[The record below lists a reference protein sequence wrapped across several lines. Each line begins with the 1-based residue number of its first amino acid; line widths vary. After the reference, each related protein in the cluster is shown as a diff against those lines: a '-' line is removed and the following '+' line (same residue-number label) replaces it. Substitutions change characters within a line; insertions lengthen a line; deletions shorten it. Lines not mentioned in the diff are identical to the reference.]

1 MLFAPLLCRND
12 QSVFGVHVPFGSVH
26 RFALGVMALS
36 EESFLPDAEDC
47 AETWRALRWPDGL
60 RCVRCGSSDVAVQDW
75 DCLSRLRRYECRECG
90 RWFNDRSGT
99 FIESSKVRLPKW
111 IYVLRE
117 MDKGRSIN
125 SITEDLSH
133 TYKTVHRMV
142 TTIREA
148 IYQRR
153 EEWREVL
160 TGEVE
165 ADDVHLALG
174 QQGRTL
180 RSQEA
185 NEDSSQDHESQGDS
199 SASDGTRE
207 PRARGLS
214 ERGRGSWASDR
225 PPAVLWV
232 ERNGP
237 GRVLELQSDV
247 TQRTLARSAVRH
259 VEPGSRIDTD
269 DFSGYGLLGGAYDH
283 RSVDH
288 EETYVTEDGVHCNTA
303 EGEWSIFKPWWR
315 GFRGVTKRQAYRYL
329 SEYSFRRSHREE
341 SRQKRLRR
349 MVALLNLSTGGSR
362 EGRFCTGL
370 Y

>member
-1 MLFAPLLCRND
+1 
-12 QSVFGVHVPFGSVH
+12 
-26 RFALGVMALS
+26 MALS

-47 AETWRALRWPDGL
+47 AETWRALRWPDGPE
-60 RCVRCGSSDVAVQDW
+60 CVECGSSDVAVQDW
-75 DCLSRLRRYECRECG
+75 DYLSSLRRYQCRECR

-99 FIESSKVRLPKW
+99 FIESAKVRLPVW
-111 IYVLRE
+111 VYVLRE

-125 SITEDLSH
+125 SISKDLPH
-133 TYKTVHRMV
+133 TYKTVHRV
-142 TTIREA
+142 ATTMREA

-165 ADDVHLALG
+165 ADDVHLTLG

-180 RSQEA
+180 SPKDSDEKAGEKADSGPGATNQSAEA
-185 NEDSSQDHESQGDS
+185 ESKQRDFRKP
-199 SASDGTRE
+199 RE
-207 PRARGLS
+207 RGLS
-214 ERGRGSWASDR
+214 ERGRGSWAGDR

-232 ERNGP
+232 ERGGS
-237 GRVLELQSDV
+237 GRVLELQADV
-247 TQRTLARSAVRH
+247 TNRTLLRSAIRH

-269 DFSGYGLLGGAYDH
+269 DFSSYRLLEEIYDH

-288 EETYVTEDGVHCNTA
+288 EEAYVSEEGTHCNSA

-315 GFRGVTKRQAYRYL
+315 GFRGVAKRHAYRYL
-329 SEYSFRRSHREE
+329 SEYSFRRSHRSD

-349 MVALLNLSTGGSR
+349 MVALLRLNYGPFDQAQTFFG
-362 EGRFCTGL
+362 T

>member
-1 MLFAPLLCRND
+1 
-12 QSVFGVHVPFGSVH
+12 
-26 RFALGVMALS
+26 MALS

-47 AETWRALRWPDGL
+47 AETWRALRWPDGPE
-60 RCVRCGSSDVAVQDW
+60 CVECDSSNVAVQDW
-75 DCLSRLRRYECRECG
+75 DYLSALRRYKCRECG

-99 FIESSKVRLPKW
+99 FLESSKVRLPVW

-125 SITEDLSH
+125 SISKDLPH
-133 TYKTVHRMV
+133 TYKTVHRV
-142 TTIREA
+142 ATTMREA

-153 EEWREVL
+153 EEWHEVL

-165 ADDVHLALG
+165 ADDVHLILG

-180 RSQEA
+180 RSKNASEKTSEKSGSGSCEA
-185 NEDSSQDHESQGDS
+185 NRSDKARSEQHSSR
-199 SASDGTRE
+199 APRE
-207 PRARGLS
+207 RGLS
-214 ERGRGSWASDR
+214 ERGRGSWDGDR

-237 GRVLELQSDV
+237 GRCLELQPDV
-247 TQRTLARSAVRH
+247 TQQTLVRSAVRH
-259 VEPGSRIDTD
+259 VEPGTEVDTD
-269 DFSGYGLLGGAYDH
+269 DFSGYRLLGEVYDH

-288 EETYVTEDGVHCNTA
+288 EETYVTDEGTHCNTA
-303 EGEWSIFKPWWR
+303 EGEWSIFKPWWQ
-315 GFRGVTKRQAYRYL
+315 GFRGVAKRHAYRYL
-329 SEYSFRRSHREE
+329 SEYSFRRSHRSD

-349 MVALLNLSTGGSR
+349 MVALLRSNYGLSSQAQSFFGA
-362 EGRFCTGL
+362 

>member
-1 MLFAPLLCRND
+1 
-12 QSVFGVHVPFGSVH
+12 
-26 RFALGVMALS
+26 MALS

-47 AETWRALRWPDGL
+47 AETWRALRWPEGPE
-60 RCVRCGSSDVAVQDW
+60 CVECGSSDVAVQDW
-75 DCLSRLRRYECRECG
+75 DYLSRLRRYKCRECG
-90 RWFNDRSGT
+90 RWLGVRSET
-99 FIESSKVRLPKW
+99 FLESSKVRLPKW

-125 SITEDLSH
+125 SIAEDLPH
-133 TYKTVHRMV
+133 TYKTACRMA

-165 ADDVHLALG
+165 ADDVHLTLG
-174 QQGRTL
+174 QQGRRL
-180 RSQEA
+180 RSE
-185 NEDSSQDHESQGDS
+185 EGDSSQDRDSSQGNESQGDS
-199 SASDGTRE
+199 SASKGPRE

-237 GRVLELQSDV
+237 GRVLELQADV
-247 TQRTLARSAVRH
+247 TQQTLARSAAKH

-288 EETYVTEDGVHCNTA
+288 EETYA
-303 EGEWSIFKPWWR
+303 R
-315 GFRGVTKRQAYRYL
+315 
-329 SEYSFRRSHREE
+329 
-341 SRQKRLRR
+341 
-349 MVALLNLSTGGSR
+349 
-362 EGRFCTGL
+362 
-370 Y
+370 

>member
-1 MLFAPLLCRND
+1 
-12 QSVFGVHVPFGSVH
+12 
-26 RFALGVMALS
+26 MALS

-47 AETWRALRWPDGL
+47 AETWRALRWPDGPQ
-60 RCVRCGSSDVAVQDW
+60 CVECGSSDVAVQDW
-75 DCLSRLRRYECRECG
+75 DYLSALRRYECRDCG

-99 FIESSKVRLPKW
+99 FLESSKVRLPVW

-125 SITEDLSH
+125 SISKDLAH
-133 TYKTVHRMV
+133 TYKTVHRLA
-142 TTIREA
+142 TTMREA

-160 TGEVE
+160 TGEIE
-165 ADDVHLALG
+165 ADDMHLTLG

-180 RSQEA
+180 RPEEA
-185 NEDSSQDHESQGDS
+185 DGGDSQDDGSQGNESQDG
-199 SASDGTRE
+199 SASDETRE

-232 ERNGP
+232 ERGGQ

-247 TQRTLARSAVRH
+247 TQQTLARSATEH

-269 DFSGYGLLGGAYDH
+269 DFSGYRLLKGAYDH
-283 RSVDH
+283 RTVDH
-288 EETYVTEDGVHCNTA
+288 EETYVTEEGTHCNTA

-315 GFRGVTKRQAYRYL
+315 GFRGIAKRHAYRYL

-341 SRQKRLRR
+341 TRQKRLRR
-349 MVALLNLSTGGSR
+349 MVALLKPSAGGSGV
-362 EGRFCTGL
+362 GRFHTGL
-370 Y
+370 H